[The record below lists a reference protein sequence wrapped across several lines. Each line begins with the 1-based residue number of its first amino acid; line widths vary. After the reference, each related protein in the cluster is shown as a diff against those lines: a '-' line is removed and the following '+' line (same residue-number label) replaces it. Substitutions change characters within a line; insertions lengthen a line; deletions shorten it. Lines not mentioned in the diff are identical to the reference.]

1 MKTIESG
8 RPLLF
13 AVACLCAA
21 RLASGVDTQERASEA
36 QAVEVDTKMMALAER
51 LLRNG
56 HDVPSR
62 SEIVEAAEGK
72 VNLAKAASRLERK
85 LPTDV
90 ASLVSMGVEHKD
102 GAGQAP
108 TFTEASMTK
117 ARKVLNELI
126 VKAWIELD
134 HVLLNCK
141 EFEDRNRGTFA
152 QVMTDIARLAEQIA
166 DNERIKAE
174 SIEQIQVKDRE
185 IAAAAAKLKEEHSS
199 YMRIYLQN
207 AAEMRIRKADMA
219 VFEFM
224 VKITE
229 CGYTG
234 TFIQLADGKHNHK
247 HRGPQLCE
255 DEHGLRLNF
264 EDEKTQQQVDTK
276 MTPTA
281 RQEMR
286 AALQRVQALEDA
298 PNLSFLQEGREV
310 ATTTTFTTSIATPN
324 TQVIP
329 KVKVQKNPDSGNSI
343 KCTGKVP
350 DCGLLNDNFSIL
362 WGKFKDLVDEL
373 QMEMDKNAFEWKIL
387 QINLNQQMEV
397 LRNSKARF
405 ILQLNEAIANMNAD
419 REEMSEKEDERGEL
433 EHAYKEMMKHCKI
446 RIEWIVYQ
454 DICAFLG
461 VRAAVL
467 KTSTKCA
474 PKDIIDCDWSVYM
487 PGACT
492 KDCDDSC
499 PQDDPFKCGG
509 WQNLA
514 RERLVQPNS
523 CGFACPFFWT
533 TTHRR

>member
-1 MKTIESG
+1 
-8 RPLLF
+8 
-13 AVACLCAA
+13 
-21 RLASGVDTQERASEA
+21 
-36 QAVEVDTKMMALAER
+36 MA
-51 LLRNG
+51 
-56 HDVPSR
+56 
-62 SEIVEAAEGK
+62 
-72 VNLAKAASRLERK
+72 
-85 LPTDV
+85 
-90 ASLVSMGVEHKD
+90 
-102 GAGQAP
+102 
-108 TFTEASMTK
+108 K

-185 IAAAAAKLKEEHSS
+185 LAAAAAKLKEEHSS
-199 YMRIYLQN
+199 YIRIYLQN

-264 EDEKTQQQVDTK
+264 EDEKTQQQVEAK
-276 MTPTA
+276 RTPTA

-310 ATTTTFTTSIATPN
+310 ATTTTFTTSMRTPN
-324 TQVIP
+324 TKVLP

-343 KCTGKVP
+343 KCSGKP
-350 DCGLLNDNFSIL
+350 RDCGLLNDNFSIL

-419 REEMSEKEDERGEL
+419 REEMSEKEDERGTL
-433 EHAYKEMMKHCKI
+433 EHEYKNMNADREEMSEK
-446 RIEWIVYQ
+446 E
-454 DICAFLG
+454 D
-461 VRAAVL
+461 
-467 KTSTKCA
+467 
-474 PKDIIDCDWSVYM
+474 
-487 PGACT
+487 
-492 KDCDDSC
+492 
-499 PQDDPFKCGG
+499 
-509 WQNLA
+509 
-514 RERLVQPNS
+514 ERGTLE
-523 CGFACPFFWT
+523 
-533 TTHRR
+533 